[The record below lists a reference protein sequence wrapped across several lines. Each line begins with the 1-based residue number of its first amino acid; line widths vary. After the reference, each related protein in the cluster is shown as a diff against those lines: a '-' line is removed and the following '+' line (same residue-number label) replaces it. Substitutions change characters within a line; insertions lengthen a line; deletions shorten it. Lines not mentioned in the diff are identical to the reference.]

1 MGELYVWWF
10 VVVLYQNYSISDF
23 IIGKII
29 DQQQINQQIDN
40 GEQYEVIGAEGS
52 EKLMWTSSLL
62 QSGKVDDILIFM
74 AQREYVR
81 ASNRMALGL
90 NEIFYFLVFTI
101 LV

>member
-1 MGELYVWWF
+1 
-10 VVVLYQNYSISDF
+10 
-23 IIGKII
+23 
-29 DQQQINQQIDN
+29 
-40 GEQYEVIGAEGS
+40 
-52 EKLMWTSSLL
+52 MWTSSLL